1 VGKSK
6 KHKMAILTAN
16 SGGGSRS
23 RIISS
28 ETPPKGR
35 FIATCI
41 EVHDE
46 LGVER
51 QKFESS
57 DTEIV
62 DLTTFYFGFKD
73 REGRPHVVKSKS
85 MKLSLHEKAALVKFI
100 KSWSGKAPAAG
111 FDTQSLKGAGAEIRV
126 ERVASMKT
134 PGREYANIAD
144 IGPVEDDERSKI
156 LPLANLQG
164 LLKPAEES
172 AAQKTAND
180 IDGDD
185 IPF

>member
-1 VGKSK
+1 
-6 KHKMAILTAN
+6 MAILAAN

-23 RIISS
+23 RIILT

-35 FIATCI
+35 CIATCI

-46 LGVER
+46 IGVER

-57 DTEIV
+57 ETEIV

-73 REGRPHVVKSKS
+73 REGRPHVVKSKA
-85 MKLSLHEKAALVKFI
+85 MKLSIHEKAALVKFI
-100 KSWSGKAPAAG
+100 KSWTGKPPGAG
-111 FDTQSLKGAGAEIRV
+111 FDTQSLKGMGAEIRV

-144 IGPVEDDERSKI
+144 IGPVEDDEKQKV
-156 LPLANLQG
+156 LPVDAFKG
-164 LLKPAEES
+164 LLRPVDETPG
-172 AAQKTAND
+172 QKTASD
-180 IDGDD
+180 LDGDE
-185 IPF
+185 IPS

>member
-1 VGKSK
+1 
-6 KHKMAILTAN
+6 MAILTAN
-16 SGGGSRS
+16 RGGGSRS

-28 ETPPKGR
+28 ETPQKGR

-46 LGVER
+46 IGVER

-57 DTEIV
+57 ETEVV
-62 DLTTFYFGFKD
+62 DLTTFYFGYKD

-100 KSWSGKAPAAG
+100 KSWSGKPPGAG
-111 FDTQSLKGAGAEIRV
+111 FDTQSLKGVGAEIRV

-144 IGPVEDDERSKI
+144 IGPVEDDEQNKI

-164 LLKPAEES
+164 LLRDVEPQS
-172 AAQKTAND
+172 AQTGQSD

>member
-1 VGKSK
+1 
-6 KHKMAILTAN
+6 MAILTAN

-46 LGVER
+46 IGVER

-57 DTEIV
+57 ETEVV
-62 DLTTFYFGFKD
+62 DLTTFYFGYKD

-100 KSWSGKAPAAG
+100 KSWSGKPPGAG
-111 FDTQSLKGAGAEIRV
+111 FDTQSLKGVGAEIRV

-144 IGPVEDDERSKI
+144 IGPVEDDEQNKI

-164 LLKPAEES
+164 LLRDVEPQS
-172 AAQKTAND
+172 AQKTAND
-180 IDGDD
+180 LDGDE

>member
-1 VGKSK
+1 
-6 KHKMAILTAN
+6 MAILTAN
-16 SGGGSRS
+16 SGGGSHS

-35 FIATCI
+35 YIATCI

-57 DTEIV
+57 ETEIV

-100 KSWSGKAPAAG
+100 KSWTGKSPVGG
-111 FDTQSLKGAGAEIRV
+111 FDTQSLRGLGAEIRV

-144 IGPVEDDERSKI
+144 IGPVEDDEQNKV
-156 LPLANLQG
+156 LLLANLQG
-164 LLKPAEES
+164 LLRDVSPAPTQTS
-172 AAQKTAND
+172 QSD

>member
-1 VGKSK
+1 
-6 KHKMAILTAN
+6 MAILTAN

-23 RIISS
+23 RIIST

-46 LGVER
+46 IGVER
-51 QKFESS
+51 QKFESN

-62 DLTTFYFGFKD
+62 DLTTFYLGFKD
-73 REGRPHVVKSKS
+73 REGRPHVVKSKA
-85 MKLSLHEKAALVKFI
+85 MKLSVHEKAALVKFI
-100 KSWSGKAPAAG
+100 KSWTGAAPGAG
-111 FDTQSLKGAGAEIRV
+111 FDTQSMLGKGAEIRV
-126 ERVASMKT
+126 ERIASMKT

-144 IGPVEDDERSKI
+144 IGPVEDDEQGKI
-156 LPLANLQG
+156 LPLASLQG
-164 LLKPAEES
+164 LLRPIEPTAG
-172 AAQKTAND
+172 QKTASD
-180 IDGDD
+180 LDGDE

>member
-1 VGKSK
+1 
-6 KHKMAILTAN
+6 MAILTSN
-16 SGGGSRS
+16 TGGGFRS
-23 RIISS
+23 RIIST

-73 REGRPHVVKSKS
+73 REGRPHVVKSRA
-85 MKLSLHEKAALVKFI
+85 MKLSVHEKAALVKFV
-100 KSWSGKAPAAG
+100 KSWTGKAPGAG

-144 IGPVEDDERSKI
+144 IGPVEDDERGKI
-156 LPLANLQG
+156 LPLQNLEG
-164 LLKPAEES
+164 LLRPLDETPG
-172 AAQKTAND
+172 QQTANAP
-180 IDGDD
+180 DGDD

>member
-1 VGKSK
+1 MGKSK

-23 RIISS
+23 RIIST

-57 DTEIV
+57 ETEIV

-100 KSWSGKAPAAG
+100 KGWTGKPPAAG
-111 FDTQSLKGAGAEIRV
+111 FDTQSLRGLGAEIRV

-134 PGREYANIAD
+134 PGREYANIAY
-144 IGPVEDDERSKI
+144 IGPVEDDEQNKV

-164 LLKPAEES
+164 LLRDVLPTPPQTS
-172 AAQKTAND
+172 QSD

>member
-1 VGKSK
+1 
-6 KHKMAILTAN
+6 MAILTAS

-23 RIISS
+23 RIIST

-35 FIATCI
+35 YIATCI
-41 EVHDE
+41 DVHDE
-46 LGVER
+46 IGVER

-62 DLTTFYFGFKD
+62 DLTTFYFAFKD
-73 REGRPHVVKSKS
+73 REGRPHIVKSKS

-100 KSWSGKAPAAG
+100 KSWSGKPPGAG
-111 FDTQSLKGAGAEIRV
+111 FDTQSLSGVGAEIRV

-144 IGPVEDDERSKI
+144 IGPVEDDEKSKI
-156 LPLANLQG
+156 LPLDAFKG
-164 LLKPAEES
+164 LLRDVSPVVP
-172 AAQKTAND
+172 QTD
-180 IDGDD
+180 LDGDE

>member
-1 VGKSK
+1 
-6 KHKMAILTAN
+6 MAILTAN

-23 RIISS
+23 RIISN

-46 LGVER
+46 IGVER

-57 DTEIV
+57 ETEIV

-100 KSWSGKAPAAG
+100 KSWTGKPPGAG
-111 FDTQSLKGAGAEIRV
+111 FDTQSLKGIGAEIRV

-144 IGPVEDDERSKI
+144 IGPVEDDEQNKI

-164 LLKPAEES
+164 LLRDIEPQS
-172 AAQKTAND
+172 AQKTAND
-180 IDGDD
+180 LDGDD